1 MATNSVTFPYVVPAG
16 STAPT
21 ATKLY
26 NAAASTGV
34 GNQTVTPTFK
44 LSVPAS
50 TYAGSYSS
58 AWTLTLASG
67 P

>member
-1 MATNSVTFPYVVPAG
+1 VPAG

-21 ATKLY
+21 ATKLL
-26 NAAASTGV
+26 NAATASGV

-44 LSVPAS
+44 LAVPAN
-50 TYAGSYSS
+50 TYAGTYTST
-58 AWTLTLASG
+58 WTLTLASG